1 MSTVIAWGHNP
12 GQFAVKDTHDSP
24 SGKRLESKPYPAVI
38 APAGRI
44 DDMGITARST
54 VLEATVGDER
64 YQGGRQV
71 ARLPNAIR
79 QMAKGRLDDASPIY
93 NAFAQM
99 SFQHLKLARR
109 ANGELPGVLI
119 ATALPVSWRQDAD
132 ASAAL
137 ERHLRNGLRGKA
149 DVRAIHVR
157 SEAGAVIYHELFDD
171 DGDIRREQASLAKGL
186 VCVGDLG
193 GGTLNRAVLENLE
206 MLSDQAQSPELG
218 SRRPIEQL
226 MNAAG
231 ISFVDAEERLRTAV
245 ANPGRDKQADTIL
258 KQYRNLVVSEYQQA
272 WATFD
277 PVAYLFSGGTV
288 LWVAEVLLRA
298 FGTKAR
304 IVDNPQQA
312 VATGLYRYA
321 TRKINKG

>member
-1 MSTVIAWGHNP
+1 MTTIIAWGHNP
-12 GQFAVKDTHDSP
+12 GQFAVKDTFDAP
-24 SGKRLESKPYPAVI
+24 NGKRTEAKPYPAVI
-38 APAGRI
+38 APWGRI
-44 DDMGITARST
+44 DDMGVAAKST
-54 VLEATVGDER
+54 VLEATVGDDH

-93 NAFAQM
+93 SAFSQM

-109 ANGELPGVLI
+109 GAPPSVLI
-119 ATALPVSWRQDAD
+119 TTALPVSWRNDAN
-132 ASAAL
+132 AGAAL
-137 ERHLRNGLRGKA
+137 ERHIRSGLRGKA
-149 DVRAIHVR
+149 QIQNVYVR

-171 DGDIRREQASLAKGL
+171 EGQIRREQAALAKGL

-193 GGTLNRAVLENLE
+193 GGTINRAVLEGLE
-206 MLSDQAQSPELG
+206 MIPDQAQSPEIG

-226 MNAAG
+226 MSAAG
-231 ISFVDAEERLRTAV
+231 MSFVDAEERLRTAID
-245 ANPGRDKQADTIL
+245 NSGKDRPADQIL
-258 KQYRNLVVSEYQQA
+258 NQYRNLVVAEYEQA
-272 WATFD
+272 WSTFR

-288 LWVAEVLLRA
+288 LWVAETLLRA
-298 FGTKAR
+298 FGSKAR

-321 TRKINKG
+321 KRQIGRLK